1 MYTAVNPLYNAN
13 GPSRW
18 MMRRAVPNGPRG
30 ATTVFP
36 PVVVVAAA
44 VVAAE
49 VDEAEVV
56 VVATTGVVDNG
67 TIRCCHPT
75 SCNAFGMDRAV
86 IAAAVEVVVVPEE
99 AMVGF
104 TRTVVLG
111 GTALGTLTFVVVVV
125 VAIAP
130 SPPPEAVDAAAEVV
144 RWSAPPLPFPA
155 TSLILLILLLPKARP
170 FNVF

>member
-30 ATTVFP
+30 STTVFP
-36 PVVVVAAA
+36 PVVAVAATVA
-44 VVAAE
+44 TEVAAE
-49 VDEAEVV
+49 DEAEVV

-99 AMVGF
+99 AMVG
-104 TRTVVLG
+104 
-111 GTALGTLTFVVVVV
+111 
-125 VAIAP
+125 
-130 SPPPEAVDAAAEVV
+130 
-144 RWSAPPLPFPA
+144 
-155 TSLILLILLLPKARP
+155 SLVQWYWVERHWEP
-170 FNVF
+170 